1 MHVNR
6 ATIMKLVHEVEDLFG
21 LRRRDHNF
29 GLSHEVRQGVLA
41 TYDSQ
46 KRRFLSPS
54 INTEVV
60 MFHESV
66 HYLME
71 QRGIVFRTT
80 DKSIYGGLL
89 DEMIAFIAPM
99 EVYDYDHSFKL
110 ESYTDEDARKDHLG
124 DPYVEVILTGL
135 SLAKRHREIEM
146 KLPPGSPEEVD
157 DANYVIRNIGDD
169 LIDFKNHASKI
180 PLESRIEAGE
190 LLAVDVASRLLRM
203 GLDSRGLYDLLDH
216 AIQDRTQ
223 PYKLYFGLIGTAKVE
238 DPDFLLH

>member
-1 MHVNR
+1 MAYSLVKSGYTRDRPMHVNR

-54 INTEVV
+54 INREVV

-66 HYLME
+66 HYL
-71 QRGIVFRTT
+71 
-80 DKSIYGGLL
+80 
-89 DEMIAFIAPM
+89 M

-135 SLAKRHREIEM
+135 SLPKRHREIEM

-157 DANYVIRNIGDD
+157 DANYGIRNIGDD

-180 PLESRIEAGE
+180 PLESRIE
-190 LLAVDVASRLLRM
+190 
-203 GLDSRGLYDLLDH
+203 
-216 AIQDRTQ
+216 
-223 PYKLYFGLIGTAKVE
+223 
-238 DPDFLLH
+238 